1 MKNCKQ
7 LVGVRVLR
15 PALGQLAPRKARLP
29 LPHKDLGRQRPFLM
43 MPSQRNGTRVL
54 KSELSERHVQAA
66 SHWGGQELES
76 LRGAA
81 GVLLSQIFPRARVS
95 GCVGVVLGTGSCSWK
110 PCRPCQALQGRGV
123 HAWLGAETVQV
134 SPVLGRVGPRRWSLE
149 TPPHEELGANC
160 GLAQER

>member
-54 KSELSERHVQAA
+54 KSELLEIHVQAA

-81 GVLLSQIFPRARVS
+81 GVLLRQVFPRARVW
-95 GCVGVVLGTGSCSWK
+95 VGVWGHPGDRLVQLEAV
-110 PCRPCQALQGRGV
+110 QALSGPSGQGC
-123 HAWLGAETVQV
+123 A
-134 SPVLGRVGPRRWSLE
+134 RVVR
-149 TPPHEELGANC
+149 C
-160 GLAQER
+160 